1 MENEAERVA
10 VLIAAEEDA
19 KNKSVFAAMAAR
31 FKKVEDVIASLKAEQ
46 DRLSKEL
53 NNSVTSV
60 NDSIKSVGDNI
71 SSNIT
76 EKIKSAAKI
85 WAVSFSAKKGF
96 NFIQQT
102 SDQIIRLSSESKK
115 YFGFTLSEYQ
125 GIENFFKKSGINN
138 EKYFNQIDRYL
149 RTTKQYS
156 LGTKKGLLQ
165 LSNAFAKMDAK
176 TRNAYASQ
184 YRLSND
190 FVDFIATNN
199 QKIESA
205 LKDNKSWFFTEAD
218 VKVAKDFKT
227 ALEEIGNEVF
237 GLFKPV
243 VMTGMKATT
252 YFINQ
257 ISDAV
262 KDLHESMQNLI
273 GDSFANFEKFF
284 TKTLPDILTVLA
296 PIMMTFSKHK
306 WMRRLGT
313 FGTMLVVGEDILKGI
328 AGKDS
333 VSKRLYDLYSSSK
346 NSKTENTPIIS
357 LSAFP
362 KLKGTF
368 VEEIFRSNQ
377 SGLEKI
383 STQVAEDLFAELIK
397 TAVAEPKGIPVEEIY
412 RNAQNRYSKTDTE
425 LAEDLV
431 AKRFAERVEASVHA
445 GEEAERNIIR
455 NENNF
460 SININADE
468 KTGKEIV
475 QELMKAVE
483 IRMPSNLGGAVVQ

>member
-1 MENEAERVA
+1 MESEAERVA
-10 VLIAAEEDA
+10 ILIATEEDA
-19 KNKSVFAAMAAR
+19 KNKSVFAAMAGR
-31 FKKVEDVIASLKAEQ
+31 FRKVEDVIASLKAEQ

-53 NNSVTSV
+53 N
-60 NDSIKSVGDNI
+60 DSIKSVGDNI

-76 EKIKSAAKI
+76 DITKKIESAAKI
-85 WAVSFSAKKGF
+85 WAFSFSAKKGF

-102 SDQIIRLSSESKK
+102 SDQIMRLNSESKK

-125 GIENFFKKSGINN
+125 GIESFFKKSGINN

-149 RTTKQYS
+149 RTTRQYF

-218 VKVAKDFKT
+218 VKVAEDFKT
-227 ALEEIGNEVF
+227 ALEDIGNEVF

-273 GDSFANFEKFF
+273 GNSFANFENFF
-284 TKTLPDILTVLA
+284 TKTLPSILTVLA

-313 FGTMLVVGEDILKGI
+313 FGTMLVVGEDIMKGI

-333 VSKRLYDLYSSSK
+333 VSKRLYDLYPDIK
-346 NSKTENTPIIS
+346 NSYVAAWKKAYWPDPRFSTDNLLLKS
-357 LSAFP
+357 KLSNLDLDDFYS
-362 KLKGTF
+362 KKSVKDDIL
-368 VEEIFRSNQ
+368 Q
-377 SGLEKI
+377 SQIKHYFYESASRANKEFAYRLSEAK
-383 STQVAEDLFAELIK
+383 FAE
-397 TAVAEPKGIPVEEIY
+397 Y
-412 RNAQNRYSKTDTE
+412 DT
-425 LAEDLV
+425 
-431 AKRFAERVEASVHA
+431 
-445 GEEAERNIIR
+445 ERNIVH
-455 NENNF
+455 NNIDNSVQNI
-460 SININADE
+460 SIIVNGE
-468 KTGKEIV
+468 GKTPQEIA
-475 QELMKAVE
+475 ME
-483 IRMPSNLGGAVVQ
+483 IREKINNSSISNLGGAVVQ